1 MTSYM
6 LFAVLGVM
14 IYVGVALAETAI
26 AGVAE
31 THIALGPWTAQCGE
45 GRKAIAADESP
56 ISANQSQSAVVRGE
70 SHALATG
77 MRLFQ

>member
-6 LFAVLGVM
+6 LFAVLGMV

-45 GRKAIAADESP
+45 GLKQSP
-56 ISANQSQSAVVRGE
+56 VTRASFRPINLNQEEFVGNRTRWPPE
-70 SHALATG
+70 
-77 MRLFQ
+77 